1 MFFGTFYH
9 NLDNK
14 GRMVIPSKFRK
25 TIGENAKVYIIEG
38 FEGCLSIYP
47 ELHFQTLVPELQ
59 KLQYTNKNDRSYIRT
74 IFSSMVEL
82 EVDSHNRLSI
92 PKSVLDQYQ
101 IGADVS
107 VVGVGDHFE
116 IWNKDIFEN
125 YRSTA
130 SANLSDIADKLGTRH
145 E

>member
-1 MFFGTFYH
+1 
-9 NLDNK
+9 
-14 GRMVIPSKFRK
+14 
-25 TIGENAKVYIIEG
+25 
-38 FEGCLSIYP
+38 
-47 ELHFQTLVPELQ
+47 
-59 KLQYTNKNDRSYIRT
+59 
-74 IFSSMVEL
+74 MVEL